1 MEKERNRNLMLYE
14 FKCGHSAA
22 AATRN
27 ICRFEGEKSLLVGD
41 GLRNF
46 GLGKKVLEIK
56 IVRDDR

>member
-1 MEKERNRNLMLYE
+1 MEKERNRNLMLHE

-27 ICRFEGEKSLLVGD
+27 ICRIEGAGSVKQYTCD

-46 GLGKKVLEIK
+46 
-56 IVRDDR
+56 